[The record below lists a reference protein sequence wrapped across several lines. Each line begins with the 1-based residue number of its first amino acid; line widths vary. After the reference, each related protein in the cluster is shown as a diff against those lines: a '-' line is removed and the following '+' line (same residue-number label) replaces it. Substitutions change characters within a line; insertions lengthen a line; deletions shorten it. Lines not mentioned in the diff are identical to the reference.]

1 MVAKYSTVR
10 KASTGRRLA
19 HTTPTA
25 STGRHTTPTASTGRS
40 LVHTTPGIDNHCT
53 HTDIAGK
60 YSTVRKRDKKCLG
73 HTTPTAS
80 TGRHTTPTASPGRS
94 LAHTM
99 ATASTPCTDTD
110 MAAKYSTVREGNV
123 DANGLRFCRACCKHI
138 PTSHFPAGQRR
149 FLCKRHIWEKIGK
162 AAKARLRSDPL
173 KRELARLW
181 SLCYNDRGLFCQTR
195 VAITQ
200 TDIARL
206 LVNMAQPA
214 SSCTTT
220 KELSAQ
226 YVVPSERRN
235 LAVVP
240 IRPQELLSKTN
251 AVLVQQEDR
260 GRLLGAAKER
270 DFDAYTG
277 MVRVLLPEGLTG

>member
-1 MVAKYSTVR
+1 MVAKYS
-10 KASTGRRLA
+10 S
-19 HTTPTA
+19 
-25 STGRHTTPTASTGRS
+25 
-40 LVHTTPGIDNHCT
+40 
-53 HTDIAGK
+53 
-60 YSTVRKRDKKCLG
+60 VRKRDKKCLG

-80 TGRHTTPTASPGRS
+80 TGRS
-94 LAHTM
+94 LAHTR
-99 ATASTPCTDTD
+99 AGKYSTVRERDKKCLGHTTTTPGIDNHCTDTAR
-110 MAAKYSTVREGNV
+110 AAKYSTVREGNV
-123 DANGLRFCRACCKHI
+123 DANGLRFCRACCKLI

>member
-1 MVAKYSTVR
+1 MVAKYS
-10 KASTGRRLA
+10 
-19 HTTPTA
+19 
-25 STGRHTTPTASTGRS
+25 
-40 LVHTTPGIDNHCT
+40 
-53 HTDIAGK
+53 
-60 YSTVRKRDKKCLG
+60 
-73 HTTPTAS
+73 
-80 TGRHTTPTASPGRS
+80 GRS

-123 DANGLRFCRACCKHI
+123 DANGLRFCRACCKLI

-206 LVNMAQPA
+206 LVNMARPE
-214 SSCTTT
+214 SS
-220 KELSAQ
+220 
-226 YVVPSERRN
+226 SERRN

-270 DFDAYTG
+270 DFAAYTG